1 MTHMVVTS
9 LGLPFTPYLLVYS
22 PGQPE
27 PQKKNTLSLDSPDP
41 DPDPDEP

>member
-22 PGQPE
+22 LGQPE
-27 PQKKNTLSLDSPDP
+27 PQKKNALSLDSPDP
-41 DPDPDEP
+41 DPDEP